1 LDLTRFRGHL
11 THLGGGGVYDAE
23 DPTAPGAPE
32 TFSTRVEELTL
43 PPALTPVIAPLLDL
57 LGPLN
62 HQLEVLDQE
71 LAQIV
76 AAHEV
81 ARHLITVPG
90 VGPVTAAAFVA
101 TLDDV
106 TRFRDAHQ
114 VEAYLGLIPSE
125 WSSSETQRRGHITKA
140 GNGRLRWLWVQAAW
154 GILRRRQRLETA
166 ALRDWAERMAGRRG
180 RAIAAVALAR
190 RLAGIL
196 FAIWRDGTDYDVTK
210 VRGPLT
216 GRGAA

>member
-1 LDLTRFRGHL
+1 M
-11 THLGGGGVYDAE
+11 
-23 DPTAPGAPE
+23 
-32 TFSTRVEELTL
+32 
-43 PPALTPVIAPLLDL
+43 IAPLLDL

-71 LAQIV
+71 LERLV
-76 AAHEV
+76 AAHEG
-81 ARHLITVPG
+81 ARPLTTMPG

-101 TLDDV
+101 TVDDG
-106 TRFRDAHQ
+106 TRFRDAHH
-114 VEAYLGLIPSE
+114 VEAYLGLIPCE

-154 GILRRRQRLETA
+154 GILRRRQRPEPA

-190 RLAGIL
+190 RLAGIRL
-196 FAIWRDGTDYDVTK
+196 ALWRDGTDYDATN
-210 VRGPLT
+210 VRGPRS
-216 GRGAA
+216 GRRAA

>member
-1 LDLTRFRGHL
+1 M
-11 THLGGGGVYDAE
+11 
-23 DPTAPGAPE
+23 
-32 TFSTRVEELTL
+32 
-43 PPALTPVIAPLLDL
+43 IAPLLDL

-71 LAQIV
+71 LERLV
-76 AAHEV
+76 AAHEG
-81 ARHLITVPG
+81 ARHLTTMPG

-101 TLDDV
+101 TVDDG
-106 TRFRDAHQ
+106 TRFRDAHH
-114 VEAYLGLIPSE
+114 VEAYLGLIPCE

-154 GILRRRQRLETA
+154 GILRRRQRPEPA

-190 RLAGIL
+190 RLAGIRL
-196 FAIWRDGTDYDVTK
+196 ALWRDGTDYDATK

-216 GRGAA
+216 GRRAA

>member
-1 LDLTRFRGHL
+1 
-11 THLGGGGVYDAE
+11 
-23 DPTAPGAPE
+23 
-32 TFSTRVEELTL
+32 
-43 PPALTPVIAPLLDL
+43 VIAPLLDL

-76 AAHEV
+76 AAHEA
-81 ARHLITVPG
+81 ARHLTTVPG

-106 TRFRDAHQ
+106 SRFRDAHQ

>member
-1 LDLTRFRGHL
+1 MKTDRR
-11 THLGGGGVYDAE
+11 DA
-23 DPTAPGAPE
+23 
-32 TFSTRVEELTL
+32 
-43 PPALTPVIAPLLDL
+43 
-57 LGPLN
+57 
-62 HQLEVLDQE
+62 LDQE

-76 AAHEV
+76 AAHEA
-81 ARHLITVPG
+81 ARHLTTVPG

-140 GNGRLRWLWVQAAW
+140 GNGRMRWLLVQAAW
-154 GILRRRQRLETA
+154 CILRRRQR
-166 ALRDWAERMAGRRG
+166 
-180 RAIAAVALAR
+180 R

-196 FAIWRDGTDYDVTK
+196 FAIWRDGTDYDMTK

-216 GRGAA
+216 GRRAT